1 MPYGKIVLSYISTP
15 GMEYPCAKIF
25 RVQCENG
32 RITNIMRYVSSYC
45 PCNIFDNSLLAYFNP
60 VHQTIGIIAIAVNS
74 FSMNA
79 TKYIYIHNAFLSQ
92 VTFDTVDIDSD
103 NVISNI
109 RNLTSSTGN
118 VNIIECSSDN
128 NGWGYFGLDKNSLNV
143 TNQPVYYGSAPSGT
157 PVSISVAWRKNI
169 TFYPASYEFNNRID
183 YYNVKPMLSHYVL
196 GTNK

>member
-1 MPYGKIVLSYISTP
+1 
-15 GMEYPCAKIF
+15 
-25 RVQCENG
+25 
-32 RITNIMRYVSSYC
+32 
-45 PCNIFDNSLLAYFNP
+45 
-60 VHQTIGIIAIAVNS
+60 
-74 FSMNA
+74 
-79 TKYIYIHNAFLSQ
+79 LSQ